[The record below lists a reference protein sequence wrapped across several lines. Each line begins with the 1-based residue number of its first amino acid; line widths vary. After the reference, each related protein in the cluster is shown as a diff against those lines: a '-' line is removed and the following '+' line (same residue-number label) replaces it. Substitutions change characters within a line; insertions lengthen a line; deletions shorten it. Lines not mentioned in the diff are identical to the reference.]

1 MKRNLATFTAIAI
14 LAIGGWS
21 MAALAD
27 DQEAVRLSRQ
37 SLGVMQAAGDKVA
50 SPVSASSN
58 GTSVF
63 SSIEKASAPKG
74 EDTDS
79 LRLELISCLLV
90 MLAVPA
96 GALLGVCYCDR
107 RATQRKSRRLWNRLN
122 RRKVDRPSDRRS
134 LRGCLRP
141 SVDCEPNTI
150 QPSSNAL
157 CWIRP
162 NNDVLT

>member
-79 LRLELISCLLV
+79 LRLELIGCLLV

-107 RATQRKSRRLWNRLN
+107 RDYAAQVTSTMEPLEPPKGRPTQCPPIASRMSAA
-122 RRKVDRPSDRRS
+122 VGG
-134 LRGCLRP
+134 LR
-141 SVDCEPNTI
+141 T
-150 QPSSNAL
+150 
-157 CWIRP
+157 
-162 NNDVLT
+162 